1 MKRLKNITI
10 LLCFLSLL
18 AFISCSAEDKTG
30 VANNPPEDTEITDG
44 ETGSGGTGSSSGGSS
59 ETEEGGGGTE
69 TPPTEPETPPSDG
82 IEEGDF
88 PPPAGKYR
96 SDARRWEAGVSGS
109 YFEPEVSIIDGK
121 TKIGGDLI
129 LHGSNIEN
137 VNGKYES
144 RNAKFNVSK
153 WRKTT
158 KDGKITKTEAVEI
171 EPYKIIGNGKP
182 ETPTFT
188 EVIYDYETKT
198 LSITCKVTIDGIEKT
213 LSTKSEKY

>member
-18 AFISCSAEDKTG
+18 AFIDCDTESKTG
-30 VANNPPEDTEITDG
+30 GKV
-44 ETGSGGTGSSSGGSS
+44 
-59 ETEEGGGGTE
+59 
-69 TPPTEPETPPSDG
+69 TPPSEPETPT
-82 IEEGDF
+82 EEGDF
-88 PPPAGKYR
+88 PPPAGKYK
-96 SDARRWEAGVSGS
+96 SDARRWEGAGLVGS
-109 YFEPEVSIIDGK
+109 YFEPKVSTIDGK
-121 TKIGGDLI
+121 TTIDGDLI
-129 LHGSNIEN
+129 LDGSNIEN
-137 VNGKYES
+137 GRYES

-153 WRKTT
+153 WMKTT

-171 EPYKIIGNGKP
+171 EPYKIIGNGKL

>member
-1 MKRLKNITI
+1 MKKLKNITI
-10 LLCFLSLL
+10 LLCFLSLV

-30 VANNPPEDTEITDG
+30 GKTPPGG
-44 ETGSGGTGSSSGGSS
+44 E
-59 ETEEGGGGTE
+59 TE
-69 TPPTEPETPPSDG
+69 TPPSETH
-82 IEEGDF
+82 EEGDF
-88 PPPAGKYR
+88 PPPAGKYK
-96 SDARRWEAGVSGS
+96 SDARRWEGDGLVGS
-109 YFEPEVSIIDGK
+109 YFEPEVSTIDGK
-121 TKIGGDLI
+121 TTIDGDLI
-129 LHGSNIEN
+129 LDGSNIEN
-137 VNGKYES
+137 GRYES

-198 LSITCKVTIDGIEKT
+198 LSITCKVTIDGSEKT

>member
-1 MKRLKNITI
+1 MAVVKKAVLKKAV
-10 LLCFLSLL
+10 L
-18 AFISCSAEDKTG
+18 
-30 VANNPPEDTEITDG
+30 
-44 ETGSGGTGSSSGGSS
+44 
-59 ETEEGGGGTE
+59 EEGGSGTE
-69 TPPTEPETPPSDG
+69 TPPSETETTK
-82 IEEGDF
+82 EGDF
-88 PPPAGKYR
+88 PPPAGKYK
-96 SDARRWEAGVSGS
+96 SDTRRWDGLVGS
-109 YFEPEVSIIDGK
+109 YFEPEVSTIDGK
-121 TKIGGDLI
+121 TTIDGDLI
-129 LHGSNIEN
+129 LDGSNIEN
-137 VNGKYES
+137 GRYES

-171 EPYKIIGNGKP
+171 EPYKIIGNGKL